1 MLSLSDVLANLSNLP
16 LISNLMSG
24 EFFDATVMN
33 SIWSLLWFAV
43 AYVILFIM
51 IPAKILNLPLCDGNF
66 LDNAMISIIVS
77 HVTIITIVY
86 LLAFMKV
93 YNYAT
98 LLLSLII
105 AVLAYRKFK
114 NKISYRQKLN
124 DFIYKFSDVITG
136 QQKISLIIK
145 PFIRNRFSYAAN
157 AVRRF
162 LKFFFD
168 KNVVYHI
175 ICVLSLAFLVL
186 RRCYF
191 SITSEA
197 FPTSDIAVHVS
208 WINFLDAG
216 YIFSDGIYPFGFHN
230 IVSAFAKLTFI
241 DVVTVMRFW
250 GPVNAVLM
258 GIMLMAF
265 ITKVFKSPAAAT
277 ITGMIY
283 CLSNFGTKPI
293 GVVLFDRVFFSLP
306 QEYGMLFIFPTAYF
320 MVKFLEEQ
328 KPLLGVTF
336 AMAASMTVTAHFYNA
351 IFAIP
356 ICICIVIPYVTRL
369 FEKGVFVKMLLSV
382 LLAVV
387 LCLAPM
393 GIGRAMGYNWQGSLD
408 WAISVMDLGD
418 EEQSAEEESE
428 TTSDEDS
435 SEEAEAESEP
445 SFIEKSINSFG
456 WTVEKYTA
464 FWGYVVIICS
474 SISVV
479 IGIVSLILKKNQM
492 AAKVAIGLGL
502 NIFVLNYCIIH
513 ASYFGLPALVTEER
527 VLNYMIYIGAITLG
541 VPFGLFWLFFEE
553 KIKPIRWV
561 SSVALVLVVSIS
573 IVFFGNT
580 YENSAYYL
588 QTYSSVTENYYKI
601 STTHKKNTWTIVS
614 TVDELSLTRNKG
626 WHYEMWEFIFSLEQY
641 ESTKVIQIPTEY
653 VYFVIE
659 KRPLKYNSAIY
670 LGEEP
675 EIYDTVSKRS
685 AKQLLTEQLCRE
697 SKKSD
702 YYANYDIRKAIMSKA
717 YYWAQVYMQYFP
729 DQMSVY
735 YEDRDVII
743 YEVKQNMNAL
753 NNFAI
758 DYGYNTTTL
767 EEWLLEHPE
776 EWSADMSQTV
786 SASDL
791 AFTGAAT
798 TTTFGATV

>member
-33 SIWSLLWFAV
+33 SLWSLLWFAV
-43 AYVILFIM
+43 AYVIVFIM

-77 HVTIITIVY
+77 QVTIITLVY
-86 LLAFMKV
+86 LLSFMKI

-105 AVLAYRKFK
+105 TVLAYKKFK

-124 DFIYKFSDVITG
+124 DFVYKFSDVVTG
-136 QQKISLIIK
+136 QLKLSLIIK

-157 AVRRF
+157 AVKRF
-162 LKFFFD
+162 FKFFFD

-175 ICVLSLAFLVL
+175 ICVLSLAVLVL

-197 FPTSDIAVHVS
+197 FPTSDISVHTS

-216 YIFSDGIYPFGFHN
+216 YVFSDGIYPFGMHN

-250 GPVNAVLM
+250 GPINAVLM
-258 GIMLMAF
+258 GIMLVVF

-283 CLSNFGTKPI
+283 CLSNFGSGAVI
-293 GVVLFDRVFFSLP
+293 DRVFFSLP

-328 KPLLGVTF
+328 KPLDGVTF
-336 AMAASMTVTAHFYNA
+336 AMAASMTVSAHFYNA
-351 IFAIP
+351 IFAVP
-356 ICICIVIPYVTRL
+356 LCICIVIPYVTR
-369 FEKGVFVKMLLSV
+369 FFKKGVFVKMLLSV
-382 LLAVV
+382 LLAAV

-408 WAISVMDLGD
+408 WAISMMDLGD
-418 EEQSAEEESE
+418 DEQTSEESIDESAE
-428 TTSDEDS
+428 SDDGL
-435 SEEAEAESEP
+435 SEEAEEVKEP

-456 WTVEKYTA
+456 WTADSYTA
-464 FWGYVVIICS
+464 FWGYVVMICS
-474 SISVV
+474 AISIV

-492 AAKVAIGLGL
+492 AAKVSIGLGL
-502 NIFVLNYCIIH
+502 NMFVFNYFIIH
-513 ASYFGLPALVTEER
+513 AGYFNLPSFIAGDR
-527 VLNYMIYIGAITLG
+527 SLNYLIYIGAIMFGVPLG
-541 VPFGLFWLFFEE
+541 VFWLFFEE
-553 KIKPIRWV
+553 KIKPVRWI
-561 SSVALVLVVSIS
+561 SSVAVVLAVSIV
-573 IVFFGNT
+573 IVFMGNT
-580 YENSAYYL
+580 YQSSAYYRL
-588 QTYSSVTENYYKI
+588 TYSSVTDNYYKI
-601 STTHKKNTWTIVS
+601 ESTHRKNTWTIVS

-626 WHYEMWEFIFSLEQY
+626 WHYEIWEFVFSLEQY

-659 KRPLKYNSAIY
+659 KRPLKYNEPTY
-670 LGEEP
+670 LGEEL

-685 AKQLLTEQLCRE
+685 ASQLLTEQICRE

-702 YYANYDIRKAIMSKA
+702 YYSNYDIRKSIMSKA
-717 YYWAQVYMQYFP
+717 YYWAQKYMQYFP

-743 YEVKQNMNAL
+743 YEVKQNMYAL

-767 EEWLLEHPE
+767 EEWLLEHPD
-776 EWSADMSQTV
+776 ALGTNTDTV
-786 SASDL
+786 SDSDL
-791 AFTGAAT
+791 AANMTTTSTGAT
-798 TTTFGATV
+798 Q